1 MIVTNR
7 TGDDAGRLLLL
18 EGGIVLEPALEFMTL
33 RAEKIEGNH
42 LSSPEQ
48 KFNILRFLWQVNN

>member
-1 MIVTNR
+1 MMIVTNR

-18 EGGIVLEPALEFMTL
+18 EGGIVLEPALKFVTL

-42 LSSPEQ
+42 LSPPEQ
-48 KFNILRFLWQVNN
+48 LFNIIGLI